1 MIRVVDASV
10 ALKWV
15 IPESDS
21 PLAHGIRRSGEF
33 IAPDLLVS
41 ECVNAIWKRARRE
54 GYAEDERNEAI
65 QLVVHLKIDLVPTRD
80 LAVRAGALAQAL
92 DHPAYDC
99 FYLALAERSG
109 APLLTA
115 DDRLT
120 AKLKSL
126 PGVTAAGVE
135 SLQSFEPHGDRDQ

>member
-15 IPESDS
+15 IPEADS
-21 PLAHGIRRSGEF
+21 PLAHLVRRSGEF

-41 ECVNAIWKRARRE
+41 ECVNAIWKRARPE
-54 GYAEDERNEAI
+54 GYSDDERNEAL
-65 QLVVHLKIDLVPTRD
+65 QLVVHLKIELMPTRD
-80 LAVRAGALAQAL
+80 LAIRAGALAQTL
-92 DHPAYDC
+92 DHPAYGC

-115 DDRLT
+115 DHRLI
-120 AKLKSL
+120 AKLRSF
-126 PGVTAAGVE
+126 PGITAARIETLG
-135 SLQSFEPHGDRDQ
+135 SFAPHEGPYE

>member
-21 PLAHGIRRSGEF
+21 SLAHDIRRGGDF
-33 IAPDLLVS
+33 IAPDLLIS
-41 ECVNAIWKRARRE
+41 ECVNAIWKRSRRE
-54 GYAEDERNEAI
+54 GYAEDERNEAL
-65 QLVVHLKIDLVPTRD
+65 QLIVHLKVELMPTRD
-80 LAVRAGALAQAL
+80 LAVRAGTLAQAL

-115 DDRLT
+115 DDRLAAKVRSCPVATT
-120 AKLKSL
+120 ARIETLS
-126 PGVTAAGVE
+126 
-135 SLQSFEPHGDRDQ
+135 SFAPYEDHDR

>member
-1 MIRVVDASV
+1 MTWVVDASV

-15 IPESDS
+15 IPEPDS
-21 PLAHGIRRSGEF
+21 PLAHGIRKHRAF

-54 GYAEDERNEAI
+54 GYSEDERNDAL
-65 QLVVHLKIDLVPTRD
+65 QLVAHFEIEFVPTRD
-80 LAVRAGALAQAL
+80 LAVRAGALANAL

-99 FYLALAERSG
+99 FYLALAERTG

-115 DDRLT
+115 DEKLISKVRSAAAATT
-120 AKLKSL
+120 ARI
-126 PGVTAAGVE
+126 
-135 SLQSFEPHGDRDQ
+135 EPLNAFAPYEGRD